1 MHAVQ
6 PSEAAVALAASFAVS
21 LRAIVVKEPHISH
34 MNSLP
39 SGSQACDDF
48 AFACRKV
55 HLQAEPI
62 DVYLEAS
69 IFEELKHFANSIT
82 NLPFSSTTAAAHKQQ
97 KTTALLLRQMIQT
110 ATVQT
115 TIVDPKDVA
124 GKFGKWHFG
133 KWCASPV
140 ASPVPT
146 AHLLAKAT
154 EMKSGVST
162 CRKIAQMFEQAKLQA
177 KSCSACEP

>member
-1 MHAVQ
+1 MLCNHQRLQSQWQ
-6 PSEAAVALAASFAVS
+6 PHSQSCLERSRLRS
-21 LRAIVVKEPHISH
+21 LTYLTWIHFH
-34 MNSLP
+34 
-39 SGSQACDDF
+39 QACKTGMISLF
-48 AFACRKV
+48 CRKV

-69 IFEELKHFANSIT
+69 IFEELKHFVNSIT
-82 NLPFSSTTAAAHKQQ
+82 SLPFSSTTAAAHKQQ

-140 ASPVPT
+140 A
-146 AHLLAKAT
+146 
-154 EMKSGVST
+154 
-162 CRKIAQMFEQAKLQA
+162 
-177 KSCSACEP
+177 